1 MKQQLKP
8 NAELDLL
15 TEAELRSVVEE
26 VASGYLRPPQ
36 RIRVPGGLALDGSG
50 NAAVTPVYVVEAG
63 MKFVLTRIEFIPDG
77 YTMRAPATVTS
88 GGIDLYVDGQWRDG
102 VPFGSGSGQVG
113 SLPCV
118 YTQSE
123 SRAVEAEDGAQLEV
137 AVAGGPASR
146 GLAIAVVGFL
156 FPLPPVG

>member
-1 MKQQLKP
+1 MKTEIRAGAQ
-8 NAELDLL
+8 LDLL
-15 TEAELRSVVEE
+15 TQEEMRSLLEE

-36 RIRVPGGLALDGSG
+36 RIRVPGGLVLDGSG

-77 YTMRAPATVTS
+77 YTMRAPATVSS
-88 GGIDLYVDGQWRDG
+88 GGIDIYVDGQWRDG

-123 SRAVEAEDGAQLEV
+123 SRAVEAEDGAQFEV
-137 AVAGGPASR
+137 AVAGGPASK
-146 GLAIAVVGFL
+146 GLGIAVVGFL
-156 FPLPPVG
+156 SPLPPVG

>member
-1 MKQQLKP
+1 MKQQLRP

-36 RIRVPGGLALDGSG
+36 RIRVPGGLSLDGTG
-50 NAAVTPVYVVEAG
+50 AAAITPVYVVEAG
-63 MKFVLTRIEFIPDG
+63 MKFVLTRMEFKPDG
-77 YTMRAPATVTS
+77 YTMRSPFTVSS
-88 GGIDLYVDGQWRDG
+88 GGIDVYVDGQWRDG

-113 SLPCV
+113 SLPCL
-118 YTQSE
+118 YTQAE

-137 AVAGGPASR
+137 AVAGGPAST
-146 GLAIAVVGFL
+146 GITVAVVGFL